1 MNILIVTGHPAQ
13 VHNFRVLKTLLESS
27 GHKVTWAATNKDI
40 SSELLKAYQI
50 QSVRLDRPGK
60 GILSKLSVLMGNAL
74 VIGKIVIK
82 EKIDFIIS
90 RVYPSA
96 SFVSFILRI
105 NHVGLTDTEVSGIY
119 NTIFAKPLSSLL
131 TSTSFE
137 RQLRKDQI
145 RYQANIE
152 LFYLHPNYFEPDRK
166 EAYRLLNIAE
176 GTPYVIVRLVSWN
189 AYHDKQTGF
198 SAVNKIRAVKEMSQY
213 AKVFISA
220 EGNSLPVEL
229 EEYRIKIPFEK
240 IHIVL
245 NEAVLFLGEG
255 ASMASECAMLGTYAI
270 NVAFAFPGSLKE
282 EEKYGLLTN
291 YGADE
296 NSQITAISE
305 AVKLL
310 QNKKLKSETLEK
322 RKRFLTDH
330 IDPTAFFI
338 WFIENYPK
346 SKEIMKSNPDYQYI
360 FR

>member
-13 VHNFRVLKTLLESS
+13 IHNFRIVKKKLENN
-27 GHKVTWAATNKDI
+27 GHKVVWAATQKDI
-40 SSELLKAYQI
+40 SDYLLRKYDI
-50 QSVRLDRPGK
+50 EYTKLKRPK
-60 GILSKLSVLMGNAL
+60 RNIFSKIGILFQNIS
-74 VIGKIVIK
+74 IVFILIRRK
-82 EKIDFIIS
+82 QIDFVIS
-90 RVYPSA
+90 RVNPSTVLA
-96 SFVSFILRI
+96 AWILRKQQI
-105 NHVGLTDTEVSGIY
+105 AIADTEVSGIY
-119 NTIFAKPLSSLL
+119 NAIFAKPLSSLL